1 MFYTI
6 KKKKKILTK
15 FQQPHIEKKPIVSIQ
30 HCSLA
35 VRSIQHNIIS
45 ITLMKIENISRYLST
60 GSPKPNCHFQNEDN
74 MIMLCWNNNALGSA
88 KKVQK
93 KHSYLSNGFMDLLLK
108 YHHKI
113 YVLHLRFI

>member
-6 KKKKKILTK
+6 NKKEEKNPYQISTATYR
-15 FQQPHIEKKPIVSIQ
+15 KKPNVSIQ

-93 KHSYLSNGFMDLLLK
+93 N
-108 YHHKI
+108 I
-113 YVLHLRFI
+113 VT

>member
-6 KKKKKILTK
+6 NKKEEKNPYQISAATYR
-15 FQQPHIEKKPIVSIQ
+15 KKPIVSIQ

-45 ITLMKIENISRYLST
+45 ITLNKIENIPRYLPT

-93 KHSYLSNGFMDLLLK
+93 N
-108 YHHKI
+108 I
-113 YVLHLRFI
+113 VT